1 MKNDQRLTQLTSY
14 EKQTERELEA
24 TRLQIQEAET
34 ALDRL
39 KERAGFLRRALDN
52 VRFDIENELKAD

>member
-39 KERAGFLRRALDN
+39 KERAGHLRRALDN

>member
-14 EKQTERELEA
+14 EKQTEWELEA

-34 ALDRL
+34 ALERL
-39 KERAGFLRRALDN
+39 KQRAGFLRRALDN

>member
-1 MKNDQRLTQLTSY
+1 MKDYKRLDQLLSY
-14 EKQTERELEA
+14 KKQTEWELEA
-24 TRLQIQEAET
+24 IRLQIQEAET

>member
-14 EKQTERELEA
+14 EKQTEWELEA

-34 ALDRL
+34 ALERL

-52 VRFDIENELKAD
+52 VRFDIENELKDD